1 MRRFLGS
8 PSNSPKSVRLLIRG
22 IRMDIVSH
30 PDIDDKSHYLG
41 RGNHPRRMRSSR
53 VGVGRQTAAEVVLQF
68 GCMQVCRIA
77 LSR

>member
-30 PDIDDKSHYLG
+30 LDIGGKRHCLR
-41 RGNHPRRMRSSR
+41 RGSHPRRRR
-53 VGVGRQTAAEVVLQF
+53 RRPQVGCRLQGR
-68 GCMQVCRIA
+68 
-77 LSR
+77 